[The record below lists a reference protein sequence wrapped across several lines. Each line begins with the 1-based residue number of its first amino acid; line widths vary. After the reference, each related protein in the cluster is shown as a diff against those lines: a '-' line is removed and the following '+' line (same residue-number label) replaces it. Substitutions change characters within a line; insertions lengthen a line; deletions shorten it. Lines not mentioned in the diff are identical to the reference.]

1 MSGSEFSRA
10 FDLAGGNRLIALHD
24 GVFEPD
30 VEILVDLAGEAET
43 ASLKRAAS
51 PLRID
56 VNAYA
61 LEREGRVVLI
71 DAGSGGAWGP
81 KFGHVT
87 QALEAL
93 GIEADAIE
101 TVLLTHPHGDHALGL
116 IGPDGSARYHNAT
129 VFCPGIDIAHFTS
142 DAAREATGPA
152 KAQGFEM
159 ARSVFSVV
167 GDRLRGFEAG
177 EVLPGVEAV
186 SLPGH
191 TPGHS
196 GFLIGGRAL
205 VWGDVMHF
213 ADRQPQRPTVG
224 TVFDNDPALAL
235 QTRRQALSMAAEG
248 QLDVFGMHTPFGRRG
263 RVAVDGDVFSMSF
276 EAV

>member
-1 MSGSEFSRA
+1 LHAFTLRDGS
-10 FDLAGGNRLIALHD
+10 RLIALHD

-30 VEILVDLAGEAET
+30 VDILVDLAGEAET
-43 ASLKRAAS
+43 AALKLAAA
-51 PLRID
+51 PLRLD

-61 LEREGRVVLI
+61 LERDGRVVLI
-71 DAGSGGAWGP
+71 DAGAGGAWGP
-81 KFGHVT
+81 KFGRVA

-93 GIEADAIE
+93 GIQAEAIE

-116 IGPDGSARYHNAT
+116 IGADGSARYRNAT

-142 DAAREATGPA
+142 DAAREAAGPA

-167 GDRLRGFEAG
+167 GDRLRAFEAG

-196 GFLIGGRAL
+196 GFLIGGQAF
-205 VWGDVMHF
+205 VWGDVMHL

-235 QTRRQALSMAAEG
+235 QTRRQAMSMAAEG
-248 QLDVFGMHTPFGRRG
+248 PLDVFGMHTPFGRRG
-263 RVAVDGDVFSMSF
+263 RVVVDGDVFSMSF
-276 EAV
+276 DAV